1 MAKPDKVDYDRISN
15 LPENSVTS
23 IIRFEGKE
31 YSRGF
36 LITKDREK
44 DRRLLKWLWR
54 AGEITLDIR
63 VFGLMKE
70 LRKQADEWELRHD
83 AS

>member
-15 LPENSVTS
+15 LPENSITC
-23 IIRFEGKE
+23 IMRFEGKE

>member
-1 MAKPDKVDYDRISN
+1 METDCIKEKKPVDYDRISN

-31 YSRGF
+31 YSLGF

-44 DRRLLKWLWR
+44 DRRLLKWLFR
-54 AGEITLDIR
+54 SGEITLNMMIQY
-63 VFGLMKE
+63 
-70 LRKQADEWELRHD
+70 LRKD
-83 AS
+83 